1 MAHEIN
7 KKTVLVEERTN
18 EKQKFNQED
27 LIFAL
32 DIGTRTVVGVVG
44 IEENGKFK
52 VLAVE
57 IIEHKNRAMLDGQI
71 HDITLVAEIVSGI
84 KEKLERKIGGK
95 LERVAIAAAGRV
107 LKTYSVKVE
116 RALEPNKEATKEMV
130 SSLELEAIQQAQLQL
145 ESEQKQEEKIVFYC
159 VGYSI
164 ISYYLNGYV
173 ISSLLGHKGKSI
185 GAEVLATFLPHVVI
199 DSLYTVMNRVGLEV
213 INLTLEPIA
222 AINVCIPPNL
232 RLLNLALVD
241 IGAGTSDIAITKDG
255 AVIGYAMAPVAGD
268 EITEKIAHH
277 YLIDFNT
284 AESIKLKLN
293 NEDEKNVKFTDVLG
307 MKRQVDKKEIFKVIQ
322 ESIVH
327 LGEIIA
333 EKILEYNQKAPNA
346 VFCVGGGSQ
355 IRGLT
360 EVLSERLGL
369 SLERV
374 VVRGRDMI
382 QSVKFSGKKLAG
394 PEAITPLGIA
404 VNSMQQKE
412 HDFLS
417 VTLNGKKIRLFNSKK
432 LNVADALI
440 LVGFDPRQLIGRTG
454 KSVTFEINGE
464 KKTIRGEFGKAA
476 VITVNGE
483 QANMETLLQPSD
495 IIDVTPAVDG
505 KPAKPAIGDVIDLN
519 EKKVVYNKL
528 TIDITHKVTINGNV
542 ADSSTFIREGD
553 KVNYSIINAA
563 EDFAG
568 SLEMDVSRY
577 KIIVNGKEVSRDYS
591 LCNGD
596 IIEFIENS
604 INDMSAYEE
613 AVPILEQDYDIDQ
626 YEEYMNSKQSDSI
639 KNQDVVVDSMD
650 ASEGKI
656 YTKSGRIITVSVNGK
671 SIVIDGNKNDYM
683 FLDVFNSIDFDMTK
697 VKGSVAFRLNG
708 REAGFTDTI
717 THGDVIEITWD
728 QN

>member
-7 KKTVLVEERTN
+7 KKTVLVEETSN
-18 EKQKFNQED
+18 DKQKFNQED

-44 IEENGKFK
+44 IEENTKFK

-57 IIEHKNRAMLDGQI
+57 VIEHKNRAMLDGQI
-71 HDITLVAEIVSGI
+71 HDITLVAEIVSDI
-84 KEKLERKIGGK
+84 KDKLEKKIGVK
-95 LERVAIAAAGRV
+95 LEKVAIAAAGRV

-116 RALEPNKEATKEMV
+116 RTLEPNKEATKEMV
-130 SSLELEAIQQAQLQL
+130 SSLELEAIQQAQSQL

-159 VGYSI
+159 VGYSV
-164 ISYYLNGYV
+164 ISYFLNGYV

-213 INLTLEPIA
+213 VNLTLEPIA

-277 YLIDFNT
+277 YLVDFNT

-327 LGEIIA
+327 LGETIA

-369 SLERV
+369 PLERV

-404 VNSMQQKE
+404 VNALQQKE

-417 VTLNGKKIRLFNSKK
+417 VTLNSKKIRLFNSKK

-454 KSVTFEINGE
+454 KSITFEINGE
-464 KKTIRGEFGKAA
+464 KKTLRGEFGKAA

-483 QANMETLLQPSD
+483 QANMETLLQPGD
-495 IIDVTPAVDG
+495 IIDVIPAVDG
-505 KPAKPAIGDVIDLN
+505 KPAKPAIGDVVDLT

-528 TIDITHKVTINGNV
+528 TIDITSKVTINGNA

-553 KVNYSIINAA
+553 KVNYSVINAA
-563 EDFAG
+563 EDFAR
-568 SLEMDVSRY
+568 SLDMDVSRY
-577 KIIVNGKEVSRDYS
+577 KIIVNGEEVNRDYT
-591 LCNGD
+591 LCSGD
-596 IIEFIENS
+596 VIEFIENN
-604 INDMSAYEE
+604 IDDISAYEE
-613 AVPILEQDYDIDQ
+613 AAPILEKDYDIDE
-626 YEEYMNSKQSDSI
+626 YEAYMDSKQSDSI
-639 KNQDVVVDSMD
+639 KNQDIVVDSMN

-671 SIVIDGNKNDYM
+671 SIVIDGNKNEYM
-683 FLDVFNSIDFDMTK
+683 FIDVFNSIDFDMTK